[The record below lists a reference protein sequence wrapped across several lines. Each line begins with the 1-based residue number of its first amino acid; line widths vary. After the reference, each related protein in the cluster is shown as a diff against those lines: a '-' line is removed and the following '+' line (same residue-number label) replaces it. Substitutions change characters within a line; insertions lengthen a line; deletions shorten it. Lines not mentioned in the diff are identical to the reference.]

1 MSVGKAL
8 RKTIRPP
15 SVRNDPQSVVCRIF
29 LKNYI
34 SILFWATSKAWKYM
48 SCKQL
53 RRFRF
58 WLPKYAISPSSR
70 PSRISLRKARLL
82 FLVLAEWMNR
92 EPWKYMAHESTYAC
106 FTFDFQNIQY
116 DPKVCPCKIVPW
128 KAYCTLFLLRCAH
141 SLTTH
146 VLHWNYV
153 NFIFDLPSIQHDP
166 RIITF
171 ENDSAKSLHFVYR
184 VLRCTESVKIH
195 VLDKQL
201 RRNFARNVQHSI

>member
-1 MSVGKAL
+1 MTLKASFVESFS
-8 RKTIRPP
+8 RTMYVFC
-15 SVRNDPQSVVCRIF
+15 SE
-29 LKNYI
+29 
-34 SILFWATSKAWKYM
+34 
-48 SCKQL
+48 L
-53 RRFRF
+53 RRKRENTCPASNYVDFVFDFRNMQYHRQAV
-58 WLPKYAISPSSR
+58 L
-70 PSRISLRKARLL
+70 SRISLRKARLL